1 MTTRHLFP
9 LFFALTA
16 ALLLSGCNSEM
27 LLKNGTASTTTPS
40 IAKTTLVS
48 ATVKPVTT
56 PNSMDPQEPDH
67 VQDRDLWDRVRN
79 SFSMEQPENKR
90 ITQHIKWLKK
100 HPSYLKRLQKRSR
113 PYIHFILEQAKKRG
127 LPTELVLLPAVESAY
142 RPFAYS
148 HGRAAGLWQFI
159 PATGRHFNL
168 KQNWWYDGRR
178 DVVASTHAAFDYL
191 EALAKRFKGDWHLAL
206 AAYNSGAG
214 TVSRAITKN
223 KRKGKPTDYWSLK
236 LPRETRNYVPRLLAL
251 SQVIS
256 NPEKFGIALK
266 PMPDKPYFA
275 SVDIGSQLDLA
286 VAADMAGMST
296 DNLYRLNPGFNR
308 WATAPDGPHRLN
320 LPVKK
325 CETFSKKLAK
335 LDPGKRIRWKRY
347 KVRNGDSL
355 STIAEKH
362 GTTTA
367 LLKQANKLGNHS
379 IGAGKHLVIP
389 MSTKSLD
396 HYALSADKRKQRIQ
410 NRKRKGTRFV
420 HTVKPG
426 DTFWDLAKTYQ
437 VSQAKL
443 SKWNGMAPRDTIS
456 IGQKL
461 VVWVD
466 KKNIKSSQTA
476 QLPAIM
482 DVKPPS
488 TTNSVHYRVRNGDSL
503 ARIAERFKVRV
514 GDLKR
519 WNTIDG
525 NYLKT
530 GQNLKLF
537 VDVTAQTL

>member
-16 ALLLSGCNSEM
+16 ALLLSGCHSEM

-206 AAYNSGAG
+206 AAY
-214 TVSRAITKN
+214 
-223 KRKGKPTDYWSLK
+223 
-236 LPRETRNYVPRLLAL
+236 
-251 SQVIS
+251 Q
-256 NPEKFGIALK
+256 
-266 PMPDKPYFA
+266 
-275 SVDIGSQLDLA
+275 
-286 VAADMAGMST
+286 
-296 DNLYRLNPGFNR
+296 
-308 WATAPDGPHRLN
+308 
-320 LPVKK
+320 
-325 CETFSKKLAK
+325 
-335 LDPGKRIRWKRY
+335 
-347 KVRNGDSL
+347 
-355 STIAEKH
+355 
-362 GTTTA
+362 
-367 LLKQANKLGNHS
+367 KQAQG
-379 IGAGKHLVIP
+379 
-389 MSTKSLD
+389 
-396 HYALSADKRKQRIQ
+396 
-410 NRKRKGTRFV
+410 
-420 HTVKPG
+420 
-426 DTFWDLAKTYQ
+426 
-437 VSQAKL
+437 QA
-443 SKWNGMAPRDTIS
+443 
-456 IGQKL
+456 
-461 VVWVD
+461 
-466 KKNIKSSQTA
+466 
-476 QLPAIM
+476 
-482 DVKPPS
+482 
-488 TTNSVHYRVRNGDSL
+488 Y
-503 ARIAERFKVRV
+503 
-514 GDLKR
+514 
-519 WNTIDG
+519 
-525 NYLKT
+525 
-530 GQNLKLF
+530 
-537 VDVTAQTL
+537 

>member
-1 MTTRHLFP
+1 M
-9 LFFALTA
+9 
-16 ALLLSGCNSEM
+16 LSGCNSNL
-27 LLKNGTASTTTPS
+27 LLKGDATRGSTES
-40 IAKTTLVS
+40 TLLADPDS
-48 ATVKPVTT
+48 STVWSGAVTSQDQD
-56 PNSMDPQEPDH
+56 NQDLKL
-67 VQDRDLWDRVRN
+67 VQNKDLWNRVRKGFKFKQ
-79 SFSMEQPENKR
+79 SDNKR
-90 ITQHIKWLKK
+90 ITQHVSWLKK
-100 HPSYLKRLQKRSR
+100 HKSYIKRLQKRSR
-113 PYIHFILEQAKKRG
+113 PYIHFILEQAEKRG
-127 LPTELVLLPAVESAY
+127 LPTELVLLPAVESAF

-148 HGRAAGLWQFI
+148 HGRGAGLWQFI

-191 EALAKRFKGDWHLAL
+191 EALAKRFNGDWNLAL

-214 TVSRAITKN
+214 TVSRAISKN
-223 KRKGKPTDYWSLK
+223 KHKGKPTDYWSLK
-236 LPRETRNYVPRLLAL
+236 LPKETRNYVPRLLAL
-251 SQVIS
+251 TKVIGS
-256 NPEKFGIALK
+256 PEKYGISLK
-266 PMPDKPYFA
+266 PMPDKQYFA

-286 VAADMAGMST
+286 LAADMAGMST

-308 WATAPDGPHRLN
+308 WATAPDGPHRLI

-325 CETFSKKLAK
+325 CDTFSKKLAK
-335 LDPGKRIRWKRY
+335 LDPNKRIRWKRY
-347 KVRNGDSL
+347 QVLSGDSL

-379 IGAGKHLVIP
+379 IRAGKHLVIP

-396 HYALSADKRKQRIQ
+396 HYALSADKRIQRIQ
-410 NRKRKGTRFV
+410 NRKRKGTRIV
-420 HTVKPG
+420 HTVQSG
-426 DTFWDLAKTYQ
+426 DTFWDLAKSYK

-443 SKWNGMAPRDTIS
+443 AKWNGMAPRDTIS
-456 IGQKL
+456 LGQKL

-466 KKNIKSSQTA
+466 SKNIKTREIA
-476 QLPAIM
+476 QLPEIM
-482 DVKPPS
+482 NVKPPS

-519 WNTIDG
+519 WNTIEG
-525 NYLKT
+525 EYLKA

>member
-16 ALLLSGCNSEM
+16 ALLLSGCNSEL

-79 SFSMEQPENKR
+79 GFSMEQPDNKR

-191 EALAKRFKGDWHLAL
+191 EALAKRFKWDWHLAL

-443 SKWNGMAPRDTIS
+443 SKWNGMAPHDTIS